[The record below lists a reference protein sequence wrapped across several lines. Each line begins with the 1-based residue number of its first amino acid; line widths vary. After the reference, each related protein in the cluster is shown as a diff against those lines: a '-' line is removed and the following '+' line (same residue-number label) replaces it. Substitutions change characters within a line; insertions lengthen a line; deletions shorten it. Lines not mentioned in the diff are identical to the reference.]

1 MSANWWQRQAA
12 GADVIP
18 PSAFASVPPLA
29 PPHTTPLTETT
40 GSTEHRRA
48 ASSMSPWSRSSRST
62 AAPSTRDPL
71 EPVADS
77 RDFFGFIGRRIGGR
91 WGVAEGKEKGDGKGA
106 GLSRPRGGGGGGG
119 RAGVDPHRERT
130 LTFSLITANVTWLLI
145 ISYHKIADVESG
157 RLRAPPLFPEFAS
170 LDIAPALL
178 ERGNFRPPPLFS
190 SLAPVRPPSPARSPS
205 PVSHLRG
212 PSLPASLPLYP
223 RHSPSSPPSA
233 ICASTPLPTR
243 PSFAASFPCSLIA
256 LLARVSLVGTY
267 ILARL
272 LVHPSSPFLLH
283 PPHLHIASASLSA
296 AVPGVRGEYS
306 PFPTPRLTR
315 ASSLP
320 RTLSHTPPPS
330 CSSPPFPPLSFASL
344 PPLSICSP
352 PLLICSSSPPTCAST
367 NTHPQLPAPKPR

>member
-1 MSANWWQRQAA
+1 MSLANWRGWLQV
-12 GADVIP
+12 GGLCFC
-18 PSAFASVPPLA
+18 S
-29 PPHTTPLTETT
+29 
-40 GSTEHRRA
+40 ST
-48 ASSMSPWSRSSRST
+48 RSSTYDAVDGNHWQHGAPARGFEYEPVV
-62 AAPSTRDPL
+62 AIQPLHGAPSTRDPL

-77 RDFFGFIGRRIGGR
+77 GDFFGFIGRRIGGR

-283 PPHLHIASASLSA
+283 PPSSSYRIGVFVRRRPWRSGRVFALPHSAPHA
-296 AVPGVRGEYS
+296 RVVPS
-306 PFPTPRLTR
+306 PHPLPHTPSFMFISTLP
-315 ASSLP
+315 SSLL
-320 RTLSHTPPPS
+320 RF
-330 CSSPPFPPLSFASL
+330 SPPF
-344 PPLSICSP
+344 IY
-352 PLLICSSSPPTCAST
+352 LLSSSAYLLFFPPY
-367 NTHPQLPAPKPR
+367 LRIY